1 MQFETR
7 TLVVVALVV
16 ALVPGAIGA
25 LVWQTSKSYP
35 GRWALGNLL
44 AAVTL
49 FLYSLRGSAPD
60 WISIVLANGVALVAG
75 IGFLQGIR
83 AFRGLPIRWYPEC
96 SLGLVALLAVAFFRY
111 VTDDINL
118 RILVMSIALG
128 SIGFASGVTLLKEMP
143 RGRQVGFAVTGVVF
157 IMGGVAHLV
166 RGIYV
171 IGFHPVRDLFEPSS
185 SNSLMFVAAS
195 LGIVAW
201 SLGFILLTAERF
213 NPATERTEAG
223 TVAAAP
229 IPFFQETVAVGE
241 VRQQLRRILDS
252 DAFRRS
258 ARMERFLTLAVE
270 RTLLGHPDELKEYVL
285 GRDVFNRG
293 EDYDP
298 RLDSIVRVEAQRL
311 RRKLQE
317 YYDSEGSDDP
327 IIVEFPIGRYVPTFK
342 YRQAPPSPVAQT
354 KAASS

>member
-25 LVWQTSKSYP
+25 LVWQTSKTYP

-44 AAVTL
+44 AAATL
-49 FLYSLRGSAPD
+49 FLFSLRGSAPD
-60 WISIVLANGVALVAG
+60 WISIVLANALALAG
-75 IGFLQGIR
+75 GIAFLQGIR

-96 SLGLVALLAVAFFRY
+96 LLGLFALVVVAYFRY

-118 RILVMSIALG
+118 RILAMSLALG

-143 RGRQVGFAVTGVVF
+143 RGRRVGFAVTGVVF
-157 IMGGVAHLV
+157 VLGGVIHLV

-171 IGFHPVRDLFEPSS
+171 IGFHPVRNLFEPSA
-185 SNSLMFVAAS
+185 SNGVLFVAAS

-213 NPATERTEAG
+213 NPAAELTDAGMGPTVPLALFNEA
-223 TVAAAP
+223 VAA
-229 IPFFQETVAVGE
+229 GE
-241 VRQQLRRILDS
+241 VRQQLRKILDS

-317 YYDSEGSDDP
+317 YYDSAGCDDP

-342 YRQAPPSPVAQT
+342 YRQAPPTSVIQT
-354 KAASS
+354 KAAST